1 MSRKVKEN
9 QDLCSCYDGK
19 VQVWLEGNKNVIDR
33 KPKKNKDGNLV
44 EKKPNLMSVVKAVL
58 LNQSRLKGV
67 LYEDLAEAIRYIV
80 SDIMGISPQTFYNI
94 YDTNF
99 LKKHKIYS
107 AVTQLIDNAPDEI
120 QAECCFNH
128 KDILF
133 RCLWK
138 DFYDK
143 NLAGSITSHDILYAD
158 NSKKDMFKSNIIR
171 AGQVKNIVKKDKA
184 SKHGALVDE
193 ILFNAIAEE
202 MFINSHLCNT
212 YQDCFY
218 VLGELSKKEEQNGGN
233 DIAISRGYKSILD
246 FFYLNLPCE
255 IQERY
260 GMEYLKARKESGLS
274 PEPIIEISILTR
286 LGRVEDLKQYGFLNV
301 SNTSD
306 YEEDIDDDMS
316 YSMIV

>member
-1 MSRKVKEN
+1 MGKNIN
-9 QDLCSCYDGK
+9 QDICSCYDGK
-19 VQVWLEGNKNVIDR
+19 IQKWLEKNKDVIVR
-33 KPKKNKDGNLV
+33 KPKKDENGNFV

-58 LNQSRLKGV
+58 FNQSRLKGIPH
-67 LYEDLAEAIRYIV
+67 EDLSEAIRYIV
-80 SDIMGISPQTFYNI
+80 VEIMDITPQTFYNI

-143 NLAGSITSHDILYAD
+143 NLAGSVTAHDILYAD
-158 NSKKDMFKSNIIR
+158 NSKKDMFKSNIVR

-184 SKHGALVDE
+184 AKHGALVDE

-202 MFINSHLCNT
+202 MFINSHLCST
-212 YQDCFY
+212 YHDCFY

-255 IQERY
+255 MQEQY
-260 GMEYLKARKESGLS
+260 GLEYLEARKASGLT
-274 PEPIIEISILTR
+274 PEPVIEIAILTR
-286 LGRVEDLKQYGFLNV
+286 LKELDKLKEYGFLDAGKANH
-301 SNTSD
+301 
-306 YEEDIDDDMS
+306 EEETEEES
-316 YSMIV
+316 YMIG